1 MKSFNIDFLNF
12 PMNIIEV
19 SNKTHQQEFLL
30 LPVRLYKNDPHW
42 IRPLD
47 SDIEKVFDPKKNKY
61 FQHGKAIRWILQNAH
76 GETIGRV
83 AAFVNE
89 KTVMKDNEQPTGGM
103 GFFEC
108 IHDQSAAFL
117 LFDTCKQWLQA
128 QGMEAMDGP
137 INFGERDN
145 WWGLLVEGFD
155 EPNYG
160 MNYHFPYYKDF
171 FEAYGFQ
178 PYFNQY
184 TYRRIIHEPV
194 IPLVEHRANKIFADK
209 NYTFEHLKIKH
220 LDKYAEDFRTI
231 YNKAWV
237 KHAGVKEMSKEQA
250 TNIIKQMKPV
260 LDETIV
266 YFAYYKGEPVAFY
279 VQILD
284 MNQALRYM
292 NGKTDLLGKIK
303 YLWVRYVKGFTRII
317 GVAFGVVPEHQGKGV
332 EMAIVKSYANVAHVP
347 NYKYKI
353 MDMKWIGDFN
363 PKMMRV
369 AEHVGGKIHRK
380 HITYRKLFDES
391 KPFKRSPIID

>member
-1 MKSFNIDFLNF
+1 LKPLTQTLQF

-19 SNKTHQQEFLL
+19 IEKAHQKEFLL
-30 LPVRLYKNDPHW
+30 LPVRLYKHDPNW

-61 FQHGKAIRWILQNAH
+61 FQHGKAIRWILQNEQ

-89 KTVMKDNEQPTGGM
+89 KTIMKDNEQPTGGM

-108 IHDQSAAFL
+108 IHDQTAAFL

-160 MNYHFPYYKDF
+160 MNYNFPYYKDF

-209 NYTFEHLKIKH
+209 NYTFEHLKIKY

-237 KHAGVKEMSKEQA
+237 RHAGVKEMSKEQA
-250 TNIIKQMKPV
+250 TSIIKQMKPV

-292 NGKTDLLGKIK
+292 NGKTDWLGKIK
-303 YLWVRYVKGFTRII
+303 YLWVRYIKGFTRII

-332 EMAIVKSYANVAHVP
+332 EMAIVKQYAKVAHVP

>member
-1 MKSFNIDFLNF
+1 MKIIKISTEAHKKAFL
-12 PMNIIEV
+12 
-19 SNKTHQQEFLL
+19 Q
-30 LPVRLYKNDPHW
+30 LPVQLYKHDLNW

-47 SDIEKVFDPKKNKY
+47 EDIEKVFDPKKNKY
-61 FQHGKAIRWILQNAH
+61 FGHGKVERWLLENEAGKI
-76 GETIGRV
+76 IGRV
-83 AAFVNE
+83 AAFINE

-108 IHDQSAAFL
+108 INDKATATL
-117 LFDTCKQWLQA
+117 LLDTCKDWLSA

-160 MNYHFPYYKDF
+160 MNYNFPYYQDF

-178 PYFNQY
+178 IYFKQV
-184 TYRRIIHEPV
+184 TYRRIVVEPLN
-194 IPLVEHRANKIFADK
+194 PLVVHRANKIFADK
-209 NYTFEHLKIKH
+209 DYFFTHLKIKD
-220 LDKYAEDFRTI
+220 LEKYAEDFRTI

-250 TNIIKQMKPV
+250 QNIIKQMKPV
-260 LDETIV
+260 LDEQIV
-266 YFAYYKGEPVAFY
+266 IFAYYKDEPIGFY
-279 VQILD
+279 VQLLD

-292 NGKTDLLGKIK
+292 NGQTNWLGKLK
-303 YLWVRYVKGFTRII
+303 YAWVRYVKGFSRII
-317 GVAFGVVPEHQGKGV
+317 GVAFGIVPEHQRKGM
-332 EMAIVKSYANVAHVP
+332 EAGLIKYYEQIAHVP

-369 AEHVGGKIHRK
+369 CEQVGGKVHRI
-380 HITYRKLFDES
+380 HITYRKLFDASRE
-391 KPFKRSPIID
+391 FKRSPMID

>member
-1 MKSFNIDFLNF
+1 
-12 PMNIIEV
+12 MNIIEV
-19 SNKTHQQEFLL
+19 TSPAHQKEFLL
-30 LPVRLYKNDPHW
+30 FPVRLYKNDKNW

-47 SDIEKVFDPKKNKY
+47 SDIEKVFDPQKNKY
-61 FQHGKAIRWILQNAH
+61 FQHGKAIRWLLQDEKQN
-76 GETIGRV
+76 TIGRV
-83 AAFVNE
+83 AAFINE

-108 IHDQSAAFL
+108 VNDKNAAFL
-117 LFDTCKQWLQA
+117 LFDTCKQWLQTNT
-128 QGMEAMDGP
+128 MEAMDGP

-178 PYFNQY
+178 MYFRQY
-184 TYRRIIHEPV
+184 TYRRIINEPV
-194 IPLVEHRANKIFADK
+194 SELVIHRAKKIAEDK
-209 NYTFEHLKIKH
+209 NYSFANIRIKE
-220 LDKYAEDFRTI
+220 LSKYAEDFRTI

-250 TNIIKQMKPV
+250 ENIITQMKPI
-260 LDETIV
+260 LDEEIIV
-266 YFAYYKGEPVAFY
+266 FAYYKNEPVGFY
-279 VQILD
+279 IQVLD
-284 MNQALRYM
+284 LNQALRYM
-292 NGKTDLLGKIK
+292 NGKIDWIGKIK
-303 YLWVRYVKGFTRII
+303 FAWYRYIKGFTRII
-317 GVAFGVVPEHQGKGV
+317 GLAFGVVPEHQNKGM
-332 EMAIVKSYANVAHVP
+332 EMGMVKYYKDIAHSP
-347 NYKYKI
+347 DYKYKI

-369 AEHVGGKIHRK
+369 CEHVGGKIHRI

-391 KPFKRSPIID
+391 KPFKRSPMIQ